1 MIEFYNVIISSLI
14 IFLLF
19 NGNLI
24 FFKDININVFKKI
37 TISIIIILNIFLTFS
52 FFSNGLTILFY
63 FVIFS
68 IFINLFNFVKNIKN
82 FYFLYFLLFNLVIFV
97 QIAVEPI
104 LGWDGQAF
112 WYPKAYNYFSG
123 GSFDNLKEFTRADYP
138 HLGSYIWAF
147 FWKYSLLKYEY
158 VGRYIQIFIYLS
170 SLFLIISF
178 NKNNIIRNIIIVY
191 FLFFISFD
199 LNLFRGYQEYLIF
212 SLINIYVVLH
222 YEDKNHFFL
231 FLYTLLI
238 INIIIWVK
246 NECIIYIIP
255 IIILFIFRQ
264 KKIFNKKNFYFLV
277 LCWIILV
284 FRLYMSVQLNGV
296 FSFQDNSFTL
306 SNIIRE
312 SFNFSTIRTD
322 LFLIIKHSIITYFK
336 YPIWIFLFI
345 FLIFPDKEIKS
356 KKLYKNTLYIFVF
369 SLLIN
374 IFIFHIQDSAILE
387 WQLSTA
393 LDRLNFMLSGY
404 FIYFIY
410 RNVDKYFS
418 KITN

>member
-1 MIEFYNVIISSLI
+1 
-14 IFLLF
+14 
-19 NGNLI
+19 
-24 FFKDININVFKKI
+24 
-37 TISIIIILNIFLTFS
+37 
-52 FFSNGLTILFY
+52 
-63 FVIFS
+63 
-68 IFINLFNFVKNIKN
+68 
-82 FYFLYFLLFNLVIFV
+82 
-97 QIAVEPI
+97 
-104 LGWDGQAF
+104 
-112 WYPKAYNYFSG
+112 
-123 GSFDNLKEFTRADYP
+123 
-138 HLGSYIWAF
+138 
-147 FWKYSLLKYEY
+147 
-158 VGRYIQIFIYLS
+158 
-170 SLFLIISF
+170 
-178 NKNNIIRNIIIVY
+178 
-191 FLFFISFD
+191 
-199 LNLFRGYQEYLIF
+199 
-212 SLINIYVVLH
+212 
-222 YEDKNHFFL
+222 
-231 FLYTLLI
+231 
-238 INIIIWVK
+238 
-246 NECIIYIIP
+246 
-255 IIILFIFRQ
+255 
-264 KKIFNKKNFYFLV
+264 
-277 LCWIILV
+277 
-284 FRLYMSVQLNGV
+284 MSVQLNGV